1 MNSSVSP
8 FKTRS
13 KKALRSSGLIAL
25 CLAVGLM
32 AGTISVGQGQ
42 ASKRRFTFADRKGDA
57 WNWRVQANSG
67 SVEIDKSFSANGDV
81 LVVSK
86 PENAELS
93 CQTIEGDLI
102 SEADPANPGK
112 PRTNFDNLNLK
123 GGVRMVQKEPLA
135 ADPGNASQV
144 ATTTLVSES
153 ATYKIDKNPNFAKL
167 EFPTKVTVTR
177 DEGERVPRS
186 PFALMGNRGVVSV
199 VRKPKKGESA
209 LTSADLTGG
218 VSIELRRLTI
228 VEEKGAKKEKRETF
242 RAKARRLVYSA
253 LPAPIGN
260 AVNQIDLMD
269 DLDLSSSTDGE
280 DGPEISGA
288 SKATLL
294 LNAKNE
300 IVSIKLFSEGDNAV
314 TTKIR
319 PKTKKPGGL
328 QAR

>member
-1 MNSSVSP
+1 MNRSVLSSQARS
-8 FKTRS
+8 KTRLQAFGS
-13 KKALRSSGLIAL
+13 VAMCLVLGLT
-25 CLAVGLM
+25 VG
-32 AGTISVGQGQ
+32 AISVGQAQG
-42 ASKRRFTFADRKGDA
+42 SKRRFTFADRKGDA

-67 SVEIDKSFSANGDV
+67 SVEIDKAFAAKGDV

-86 PENAELS
+86 SQNAELG
-93 CQTIEGDLI
+93 CQSIEGDLI
-102 SEADPANPGK
+102 SEPDPANPAK

-123 GGVRMVQKEPLA
+123 GGVRLVQKEPLA
-135 ADPGNASQV
+135 TDPGNASQV
-144 ATTTLVSES
+144 ATTILVSET
-153 ATYKIDKNPNFAKL
+153 AIYKIDKNPSFAKL
-167 EFPTKVTVTR
+167 EFPSKVTVTR

-186 PFALMGNRGVVSV
+186 PFVLTGNRGVVSV
-199 VRKPKKGESA
+199 LRQPKKGESA

-218 VSIELRRLTI
+218 VTIELKRLTL

-253 LPAPIGN
+253 LPKPIGN
-260 AVNQIDLMD
+260 AVNQIELLD

-280 DGPEISGA
+280 DGPEITGA
-288 SKATLL
+288 SRATLL

-300 IVSIKLFSEGDNAV
+300 IVSIKLFSEGDNSV

-328 QAR
+328 ESQ